1 MPRKARPPEEVAAF
15 QNRILDTALH
25 LIVRDGFAN
34 LSMRKIAAELGT
46 SATTIYNYYSN
57 REQLYFMIR
66 IRAFDMLFESMTVA
80 TAGTKNSKEI
90 LKLAIRQFL
99 SFGMQYP
106 DHYDIMFLDRNVPKY
121 LDCIGTDLE
130 PLAFREKESTL
141 RIFRLTIKVLEDIGT
156 ASVNGKHFSPKELAM
171 RLWCDVNGVVSLYN
185 SRLLNEVNKNPEK
198 TIGRMAVEIYRRYCG
213 TD

>member
-1 MPRKARPPEEVAAF
+1 MPRKPRPPEEVAAF

-57 REQLYFMIR
+57 REELYFMIR
-66 IRAFDMLFESMTVA
+66 IRAFDMMFESMTAA
-80 TAGTKNSKEI
+80 TAGTKNSKEM
-90 LKLAIRQFL
+90 LKLAIEQFFR
-99 SFGMQYP
+99 FGMEYP

-130 PLAFREKESTL
+130 PLASREKESTL
-141 RIFRLTIKVLEDIGT
+141 RIFRVTIQVLEDIGT
-156 ASVNGKHFSPKELAM
+156 ASANGKKLSAKELAM

-185 SRLLNEVNKNPEK
+185 SRLLNEVDKNPKK
-198 TIGRMAVEIYRRYCG
+198 TIGRMAVEIYRRYSG